1 METYVRFVE
10 AEGPLSKLIDQLDD
24 EHEVVIT
31 KHGVPVARLTREVP
45 TLIILGLLEGQF
57 PELDEIDFDD
67 IPTDPAWF
75 KTDPDL
81 QRMIDDYNREEK

>member
-1 METYVRFVE
+1 METYVSVF
-10 AEGPLSKLIDQLDD
+10 AAKSQLSKLIEQLDE

-45 TLIILGLLEGQF
+45 TPIILGLLEGQL

-75 KTDPDL
+75 KTDPEL
-81 QRMIDDYNREEK
+81 QRLIDEHYRDEQ

>member
-1 METYVRFVE
+1 MSIFD
-10 AEGPLSKLIDQLDD
+10 AKSQLSKLIDQLDD

-45 TLIILGLLEGQF
+45 TPIILGLLEGQF
-57 PELDEIDFDD
+57 PEWDGVDFDA

-81 QRMIDDYNREEK
+81 QRMIDEYNREEK

>member
-1 METYVRFVE
+1 MSVFE
-10 AEGPLSKLIDQLDD
+10 AKSQLSKLIEQLDE

-45 TLIILGLLEGQF
+45 TPIILGLLEGQL

-75 KTDPDL
+75 KTDPEL
-81 QRMIDDYNREEK
+81 QRLIDEHYRDEQ

>member
-1 METYVRFVE
+1 MSVFE
-10 AEGPLSKLIDQLDD
+10 AKSQLSKLIEQLDE

-45 TLIILGLLEGQF
+45 TPIILGLLEGQF

-67 IPTDPAWF
+67 IPTDPSWF
-75 KTDPDL
+75 KTDPEL
-81 QRMIDDYNREEK
+81 QRLIDEYYRDEQ